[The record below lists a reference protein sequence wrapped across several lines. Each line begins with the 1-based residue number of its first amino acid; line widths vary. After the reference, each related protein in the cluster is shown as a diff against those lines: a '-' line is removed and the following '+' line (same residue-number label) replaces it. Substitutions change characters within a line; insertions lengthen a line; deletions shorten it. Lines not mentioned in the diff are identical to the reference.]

1 MQTRKSVTI
10 ANELVGV
17 VETAS
22 QKLRLLQETE
32 VSQKPAPGKWSKKE
46 ILGHLIDSATN
57 NHQRFVRAQMTDALT
72 FPGYEQDEWVRRQDY
87 NAKPWNELVELW
99 RLFNRHVAHI
109 IRNLSEEKIQTPV
122 RIGQAAEPM
131 ALGLI
136 VEDYLTHMR
145 HRLHQLGVVNV

>member
-57 NHQRFVRAQMTDALT
+57 NHQRFVRAQMTDELT

-87 NAKPWNELVELW
+87 NAKAWNELVELW

-122 RIGQAAEPM
+122 RIGQSAEPM

-145 HRLHQLGVVNV
+145 HHLHQLGVVNV

>member
-1 MQTRKSVTI
+1 MQTRKVVTI

-17 VETAS
+17 VETSS

-32 VSQKPAPGKWSKKE
+32 VSLKPAPGKWSKKE

-57 NHQRFVRAQMTDALT
+57 NHQRFVRAQITDELT

-109 IRNLSEEKIQTPV
+109 IRNISEENMQTPC
-122 RIGQAAEPM
+122 RIGQAAEPI
-131 ALGLI
+131 ALGVI
-136 VEDYLTHMR
+136 VEDYLSHMR
-145 HRLHQLGVVNV
+145 HHLHQLGVVNV

>member
-1 MQTRKSVTI
+1 MQTRKVVTI

-22 QKLRLLQETE
+22 HKLRLLQETE
-32 VSQKPAPGKWSKKE
+32 VSLKPAPGKWSKKE

-57 NHQRFVRAQMTDALT
+57 NHQRFVRSQMTDELS

-87 NAKPWNELVELW
+87 NSKPWNELVELW

-109 IRNLSEEKIQTPV
+109 IRNLSEEKLQTPC
-122 RIGQAAEPM
+122 RIGQSAEPV

-136 VEDYLTHMR
+136 VEDYLSHMR
-145 HRLHQLGVVNV
+145 HHLHQLGVVNV

>member
-1 MQTRKSVTI
+1 MQTRKAVTI

-32 VSQKPAPGKWSKKE
+32 VTLKPAPGKWSKKE

-57 NHQRFVRAQMTDALT
+57 NHQRFVRAQMVEELT

-99 RLFNRHVAHI
+99 RLLNRHVAHI
-109 IRNLSEEKIQTPV
+109 IRNVSEENMQTPC
-122 RIGQAAEPM
+122 RIGQSATPVEMGA
-131 ALGLI
+131 I
-136 VEDYLTHMR
+136 VEDYLGHMR
-145 HRLHQLGVVNV
+145 HHLHQLGVVNV